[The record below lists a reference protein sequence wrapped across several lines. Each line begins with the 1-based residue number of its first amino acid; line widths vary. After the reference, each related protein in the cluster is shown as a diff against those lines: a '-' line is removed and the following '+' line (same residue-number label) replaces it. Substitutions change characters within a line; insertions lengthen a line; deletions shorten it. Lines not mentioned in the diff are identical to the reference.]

1 VTTTLTRATTTTGVT
16 SPKKIVVV
24 SGLAGAGKTTAARA
38 LEDLGYFVVDN
49 LPPPLIE
56 PLLALSGDGR
66 DRLAFVVDA
75 REAAFLQ
82 EFPSTWGRLRD
93 AGHQL
98 LLLFL
103 DCADEVLVRRYQET
117 RRRHPLDRS
126 DDADAVTEPAADHAG
141 AGWSAL
147 STAIAR
153 ERVLLD
159 DVKARADVIVDT
171 RALSVHELKR
181 IVTARFGEATA
192 TLQATLV
199 SFGFKRGLPAELD
212 LCFDA
217 RFLPNPFFVEALRR
231 RSGLDPEVRDF
242 VLQQPSTGPFVDKIV
257 DLVGFLLPLFAAEG
271 KSYATVAIGCTGGRH
286 RSVALV
292 EAAVA
297 RLRQAGFDV
306 AARHRDLDRER

>member
-1 VTTTLTRATTTTGVT
+1 MTTST
-16 SPKKIVVV
+16 KKIVIV

-38 LEDLGYFVVDN
+38 LEDIGYFVVDN
-49 LPPPLIE
+49 LPPQLIE
-56 PLLALSGDGR
+56 TLLTLAGDGR
-66 DRLAFVVDA
+66 ERLAFVVDA
-75 REAAFLQ
+75 RDATFLQ
-82 EFPSTWGRLRD
+82 EFPVVWTRLRE
-93 AGHQL
+93 AGHDVVV
-98 LLLFL
+98 LFL

-126 DDADAVTEPAADHAG
+126 DVDAG
-141 AGWSAL
+141 AGTGASWSAL
-147 STAIAR
+147 SAAIGR
-153 ERVLLD
+153 ERALLD
-159 DVKARADVIVDT
+159 EVKARADAMIDT
-171 RALSVHELKR
+171 RGLSVHELKR
-181 IVTARFGEATA
+181 LVTERFGNPTS

-217 RFLPNPFFVEALRR
+217 RFLPNPFFVQGLREQ
-231 RSGLDPEVRDF
+231 SGLDDAVRDF
-242 VLQQPSTGPFVDKIV
+242 VLQQKDAGPFLDKLV
-257 DLVGFLLPLFAAEG
+257 DLTGFLLPLFAAEG

-306 AARHRDLDRER
+306 AARHRDLDREG

>member
-1 VTTTLTRATTTTGVT
+1 VT
-16 SPKKIVVV
+16 SSKKIVIV

-38 LEDLGYFVVDN
+38 LEDLDYFVVDN
-49 LPPPLIE
+49 LPPQLIE
-56 PLLALSGDGR
+56 PLLSLSGDGR
-66 DRLAFVVDA
+66 ERLAFVVDA
-75 REAAFLQ
+75 RDATFLQ
-82 EFPSTWGRLRD
+82 EFPAVWTRLRE
-93 AGHQL
+93 AGHDVIV
-98 LLLFL
+98 LFL
-103 DCADEVLVRRYQET
+103 DCADEALVRRYQET

-126 DDADAVTEPAADHAG
+126 DGHEGSG

-147 STAIAR
+147 SAAIAR
-153 ERVLLD
+153 ERALLD
-159 DVKARADVIVDT
+159 EVKARADAIIDT

-181 IVTARFGEATA
+181 LVTERFGSPTS

-217 RFLPNPFFVEALRR
+217 RFLPNPFFVQGLRAK
-231 RSGLDPEVRDF
+231 SGLDEPVRDF
-242 VLQQPSTGPFVDKIV
+242 VLQQKDAGPFLDKVV

-306 AARHRDLDRER
+306 AARHRDLDREG

>member
-1 VTTTLTRATTTTGVT
+1 MTPGRT
-16 SPKKIVVV
+16 KKIVVV
-24 SGLAGAGKTTAARA
+24 SGLAGAGKSTAARA
-38 LEDLGYFVVDN
+38 LEDLDYFVVDN

-56 PLLALSGDGR
+56 PLLSLAGDGR

-75 REAAFLQ
+75 RDAAYLHDFDAIW
-82 EFPSTWGRLRD
+82 TRLRE
-93 AGHQL
+93 AGHEL

-126 DDADAVTEPAADHAG
+126 EFVPDVGGNPAQP
-141 AGWSAL
+141 SRSVL
-147 STAIAR
+147 ETAIQR
-153 ERVLLD
+153 ERSVLD
-159 DVKARADVIVDT
+159 EMKARADAIIDT

-181 IVTARFGEATA
+181 LVAERFGDPTS
-192 TLQATLV
+192 TLQATFV

-217 RFLPNPFFVEALRR
+217 RFLPNPFFVDGLRR
-231 RSGLDPEVRDF
+231 QSGLDAEVRDF
-242 VLQQPSTGPFVDKIV
+242 VLGQQDTGPFLDKIV
-257 DLVGFLLPLFAAEG
+257 DLTGFLLPLFSAEG

-297 RLRQAGFDV
+297 RLREAGFHV
-306 AARHRDLDRER
+306 AARHRDLDREG

>member
-1 VTTTLTRATTTTGVT
+1 MTAPT
-16 SPKKIVVV
+16 KKIVIV

-38 LEDLGYFVVDN
+38 LEDLGHFVVDN
-49 LPPPLIE
+49 LPPQLIE
-56 PLLALSGDGR
+56 PRLSLSGDGR

-75 REAAFLQ
+75 RDATFLR
-82 EFPSTWGRLRD
+82 EFPAVWTRLRE
-93 AGHQL
+93 AGHDVL
-98 LLLFL
+98 VLFL

-126 DDADAVTEPAADHAG
+126 DIDVGPGSG
-141 AGWSAL
+141 ASWSAL
-147 STAIAR
+147 SAAIAR
-153 ERVLLD
+153 ERALLD
-159 DVKARADVIVDT
+159 EIKARADAIIDT

-181 IVTARFGEATA
+181 LVTERFGGPTS

-217 RFLPNPFFVEALRR
+217 RFLPNPYFVQGLRAK
-231 RSGLDPEVRDF
+231 SGLDDEVRDF
-242 VLQQPSTGPFVDKIV
+242 VLQQKDAGPFLDKVV

-297 RLRQAGFDV
+297 RLRNAGFDV
-306 AARHRDLDRER
+306 AARHRDLDREG

>member
-1 VTTTLTRATTTTGVT
+1 VTTST
-16 SPKKIVVV
+16 KKIVIV

-38 LEDLGYFVVDN
+38 LEDLGHFVVDN
-49 LPPPLIE
+49 LPPQLIE

-75 REAAFLQ
+75 RDATFLRG
-82 EFPSTWGRLRD
+82 FPDVWTRLRE
-93 AGHQL
+93 AGHDVL
-98 LLLFL
+98 VLFL

-126 DDADAVTEPAADHAG
+126 DVESTPGSG
-141 AGWSAL
+141 ASWSAL
-147 STAIAR
+147 SAAILR
-153 ERVLLD
+153 ERALLD
-159 DVKARADVIVDT
+159 DVKARADAIIDT

-181 IVTARFGEATA
+181 LVTERFGSPTS

-217 RFLPNPFFVEALRR
+217 RFLPNPFFVQGLRAK
-231 RSGLDPEVRDF
+231 SGLDDEVREF
-242 VLQQPSTGPFVDKIV
+242 VLQQKDAGAFLDKVV

-271 KSYATVAIGCTGGRH
+271 KSYATVAVGCTGGRH

-297 RLRQAGFDV
+297 RLRDAGFDV
-306 AARHRDLDRER
+306 AARHRDLDREG